1 MAIASPT
8 AVPTPQRTP
17 TTLIAVSPPRHRT
30 TVTARPTPTPAAGIA
45 QVSAW
50 AKPTD
55 SEATEATRAS
65 QVIQPTSKP
74 TSSPKAVRA

>member
-1 MAIASPT
+1 MASAF
-8 AVPTPQRTP
+8 AD
-17 TTLIAVSPPRHRT
+17 PPC
-30 TVTARPTPTPAAGIA
+30 AAG
-45 QVSAW
+45 QRNPTAW

-55 SEATEATRAS
+55 SEATEETRAS